1 MAKPLVSIIIPV
13 YNDEKRIIDC
23 VTSVY
28 EQNQLN
34 FSLEVIVVDNGS
46 TDNTLE
52 VIERELKTKYEDLV
66 VETCEVPG
74 SYAARNKGLSVCN
87 GDFTA
92 FTDSDC
98 IVSKNWIE
106 HHLASIVNHSNGISA
121 GEVKFF
127 AENSMETEQSALDFE
142 NLFSMKQKDNAANGK
157 CITANFFCYRS
168 LFNEIGDFD
177 ASLKSGGD
185 VEMSRRVVKQG
196 GAVVYCDKAVV
207 EHPSR
212 NRNELI
218 VKRKRII
225 GGTWDSALS
234 SSGLIE
240 NLRFV
245 IRLLKMFLGR
255 SKAVIKNVDLSSRR
269 KLSLIGLLLAIF
281 LVSISELVALSLGKQ
296 SNRE

>member
-1 MAKPLVSIIIPV
+1 M
-13 YNDEKRIIDC
+13 
-23 VTSVY
+23 
-28 EQNQLN
+28 
-34 FSLEVIVVDNGS
+34 
-46 TDNTLE
+46 
-52 VIERELKTKYEDLV
+52 
-66 VETCEVPG
+66 
-74 SYAARNKGLSVCN
+74 
-87 GDFTA
+87 
-92 FTDSDC
+92 
-98 IVSKNWIE
+98 
-106 HHLASIVNHSNGISA
+106 NHSNGISA

-127 AENSMETEQSALDFE
+127 AENSKETEQSALDFE

-168 LFNEIGDFD
+168 LFNEIRDFD